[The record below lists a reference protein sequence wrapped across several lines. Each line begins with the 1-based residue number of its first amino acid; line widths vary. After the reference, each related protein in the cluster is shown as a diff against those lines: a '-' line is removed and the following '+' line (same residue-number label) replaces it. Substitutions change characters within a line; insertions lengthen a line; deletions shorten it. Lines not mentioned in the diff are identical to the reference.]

1 MAEIQRFY
9 HANSDSLINASEN
22 KNTKDGT
29 KNVLVETVWKVDSW
43 TKKKDANL
51 EKYVAEELNSTLCE
65 FFAEL
70 RKNNG
75 DDYEPDSLRAMFMA
89 IDRHLKSK
97 SYPKSIRED
106 TISPLATFWR

>member
-1 MAEIQRFY
+1 MQARTKTRKMAQKTYWLKQFE
-9 HANSDSLINASEN
+9 
-22 KNTKDGT
+22 KW
-29 KNVLVETVWKVDSW
+29 TVGQ
-43 TKKKDANL
+43 KKKDANL

-106 TISPLATFWR
+106 TISPLATF